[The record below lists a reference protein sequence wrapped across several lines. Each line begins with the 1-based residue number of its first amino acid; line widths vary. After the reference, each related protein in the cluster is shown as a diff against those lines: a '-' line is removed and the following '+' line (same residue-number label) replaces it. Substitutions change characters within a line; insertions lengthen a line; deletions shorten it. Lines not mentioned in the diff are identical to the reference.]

1 MKTNHGD
8 NDNAMNEPLTDE
20 EIAQLDRMSEETHRT
35 GATPLMD
42 LLCADAE
49 RERDK
54 HRQRRRS
61 RR

>member
-1 MKTNHGD
+1 MKTHHHD
-8 NDNAMNEPLTDE
+8 NDNARNEPLTEE
-20 EIAQLDRMSEETHRT
+20 EIALLDRMSDETHRT
-35 GATPLMD
+35 GATPFMD
-42 LLCADAE
+42 FLCAEAD